1 MGESAMP
8 FADAFPLPKWPYLN
22 LGNLERVEHVH
33 CDRVS
38 SLVRQMPTDAT
49 PQTLER
55 LPGIDRLA
63 VVVVERHPGA
73 VQPDVGDPAL
83 GGLLAESDRNALP
96 G

>member
-63 VVVVERHPGA
+63 VVVVEQVHAPFAVANPFAVVHFGIHGA
-73 VQPDVGDPAL
+73 
-83 GGLLAESDRNALP
+83 
-96 G
+96 